1 MMNSNR
7 SGRGKNEKRF
17 ERRDFEKPAR
27 SQGKPGMH
35 RATCSEC
42 GNSCEV
48 PFKPTNSRPVFCMNC
63 FKKDGSAKPRRS
75 EEKSYDNR
83 SFGRDSGR
91 DSGRDF
97 GRDSNKPPM
106 HRATCAECGDSCE
119 VPFRPTGGKPV
130 FCSNCF
136 RKEDKKPSHGQ
147 SHSNTHSESKKP
159 DQFKEQLEKLNYK
172 LDKILK
178 FLDPTPKESVVV
190 APEQKVKTPK
200 PKKEAKK
207 ESKKEVKKV
216 VKKAAKKRK

>member
-17 ERRDFEKPAR
+17 EKK
-27 SQGKPGMH
+27 SGMH

-83 SFGRDSGR
+83 SFGRDS
-91 DSGRDF
+91 
-97 GRDSNKPPM
+97 NKPAM

-130 FCSNCF
+130 FCNNCF
-136 RKEDKKPSHGQ
+136 RREDKKPSQGH
-147 SHSNTHSESKKP
+147 SHTHSESKKP

-178 FLDPTPKESVVV
+178 LLDSTPKEAVMT

-200 PKKEAKK
+200 LKKEPKKGA
-207 ESKKEVKKV
+207 KKEVKKV
-216 VKKAAKKRK
+216 IKKAAKKRK